1 LIRFASIIVLSFFLT
16 GCLAITTTS
25 KSNKDHVALFNSG
38 LQKLEQNGNTEEL
51 KTLAELKPESDWS
64 IYARSIL
71 KSHTAQQKSF
81 KSLQKKHKALAAEN
95 KKLRGNLEKLNQINM
110 ELEKR
115 SN

>member
-1 LIRFASIIVLSFFLT
+1 LT

-25 KSNKDHVALFNSG
+25 KANKDHAVLFSSG
-38 LQKLEQNGNTEEL
+38 LQELEKNGNADGL
-51 KTLAELKPESDWS
+51 KTLAGLKPESDWS

-71 KSHTAQQKSF
+71 KSYSTQQKEL
-81 KSLQKKHKALAAEN
+81 KSLQKKHKALTAEN
-95 KKLRGNLEKLNQINM
+95 KKLRGDLEKLNQINL